1 MIISS
6 DFEKRNSRNN
16 EKLLKDA
23 VEAFLG
29 ALEKDFDMKPE
40 LNLEKKG
47 YPPYLGFGY
56 QVASKFLIEVLE

>member
-1 MIISS
+1 LAEQLGFSEFLIISS
-6 DFEKRNSRNN
+6 DFEKRNSRKN

-29 ALEKDFDMKPE
+29 AIEKDFDEKPD
-40 LNLEKKG
+40 LNLSKKG

-56 QVASKFLIEVLE
+56 